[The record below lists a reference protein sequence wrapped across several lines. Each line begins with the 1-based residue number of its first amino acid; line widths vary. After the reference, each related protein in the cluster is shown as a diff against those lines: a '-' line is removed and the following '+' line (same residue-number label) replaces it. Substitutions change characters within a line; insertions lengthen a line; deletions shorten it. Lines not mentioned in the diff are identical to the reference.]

1 MLSFLPHAVRGALA
15 TLLLILNTLICFSVL
30 FPIAMIKLLPI
41 PALQALCTRALIR
54 IAEFWMLCN
63 SGWMR
68 LSGNTEWDVQGV
80 SQLDYDGW
88 YLVTSNHQSW
98 VDILVLQHNLNRQM
112 PMLKFFLKQ
121 ELIWVPVIGICWW
134 ALDFP
139 FMKRYSKAYLA
150 RHPEKVGQDVAT
162 TRRACQKFKTTPVAV
177 FNFLEG
183 TRLTPAKH
191 AEQNSPYRHLLR
203 PKSGGIAFVLD
214 AMGSQLRSLVD
225 ITIHYP
231 DGSPSFW
238 DLLSGR
244 IRKVVMRCE
253 LKPIPPEFLGR
264 DYQNDSAFRE
274 AFQAWVN
281 ELWAEKDQTLEE
293 LHSQYPQQKK
303 AQP

>member
-1 MLSFLPHAVRGALA
+1 MLSFLPHALRGALA
-15 TLLLILNTLICFSVL
+15 TLLLIINTLLCFSVL
-30 FPIAMIKLLPI
+30 FPIAMVKLLPF

-68 LSGNTEWDVQGV
+68 LSGNTDWDVQGV

-150 RHPEKVGQDVAT
+150 RHPEKAGQDVAT
-162 TRRACQKFKTTPVAV
+162 TRRACEKFKTTPVAI

-191 AEQNSPYRHLLR
+191 AEQNSPFRYLLR

-225 ITIHYP
+225 VTIHYP
-231 DGSPSFW
+231 DGSPTFW

-244 IRKVVMRCE
+244 VRKVVMRCD

-281 ELWAEKDQTLEE
+281 ELWAEKDQQLER
-293 LHSQYPQQKK
+293 LHDQYPADQ
-303 AQP
+303 

>member
-1 MLSFLPHAVRGALA
+1 MLNFLPAPLRGIIA
-15 TLLLILNTLICFSVL
+15 TLLLIINTLLCFSVL
-30 FPIAMIKLLPI
+30 FPIAMLKLLPYK
-41 PALQALCTRALIR
+41 PLQKLCTRAMIR

-68 LSGNTEWDVQGV
+68 LFGNTEWDVTGRD
-80 SQLDYDGW
+80 QLDYDGW

-98 VDILVLQHNLNRQM
+98 VDILVLQHNLNRRM

-121 ELIWVPVIGICWW
+121 ELIWVPIIGICWW

-139 FMKRYSKAYLA
+139 FMKRYTKAYLD
-150 RHPEKVGQDVAT
+150 RHPEKAGQDLAA
-162 TRRACQKFKTTPVAV
+162 TRRACEKFKTTPVAV

-191 AEQNSPYRHLLR
+191 AEQQSPYRHLLR
-203 PKSGGIAFVLD
+203 PKSGGVAFVLD
-214 AMGSQLRSLVD
+214 AMGTQLRSLVD

-253 LKPIPPEFLGR
+253 LRSIPAEFLGQDYQSDELFRQEFQGWISSLWQEKDALLDQLHR
-264 DYQNDSAFRE
+264 DYPDS
-274 AFQAWVN
+274 
-281 ELWAEKDQTLEE
+281 
-293 LHSQYPQQKK
+293 K
-303 AQP
+303 A